1 MSFMDLK
8 DEDVVGL
15 FFEVMK
21 LNRSYS
27 ENRYGNMDVFRGQYS
42 CLFILERTGLVSQK
56 KLADILRIRPSS
68 VGEILAKL
76 EAKGLICR
84 TPSPEDGRVLLVSLT
99 EEGKAAA
106 QQVREN
112 RAVAHKEMLSGL
124 TKEEKRGFYQA
135 LRKIQEYYLRQ
146 EEEHGDR
153 N

>member
-42 CLFILERTGLVSQK
+42 CLFILERTGPVSQK

-106 QQVREN
+106 QAAGKTELLPTR
-112 RAVAHKEMLSGL
+112 RCFPGL
-124 TKEEKRGFYQA
+124 RRRRRGAFI
-135 LRKIQEYYLRQ
+135 RRCGRFRSII
-146 EEEHGDR
+146 
-153 N
+153 